1 MKKLF
6 IIILLFIS
14 SFCFVNNIKAE
25 ERYEFEYF
33 EVMDGRNRN
42 QYVNGKDLFRFVLY
56 KVNDSGYEMVN
67 DIGTIEYSID
77 NPEVAQIVEDNLL
90 YDYNMIGLKFLKTG
104 KVNLNAKLEYRGTI
118 YKNYIT
124 INVYE
129 NPSYLYDMQ
138 ISGDNVINVNETT
151 QLKVELF
158 AFSQVFDVTKDTIW
172 KSSDENIVVIDENGL
187 VKAISPG
194 NAIITASYNL
204 KGYMKESIFEIQVL
218 NNNNDSDNNS
228 GNNNNNNDN
237 NTKHEETIINNYSI
251 YISSDNYINPIYD
264 VRVNDKIM
272 LNASLM
278 NNSKI
283 IDDIT
288 SKVSWK
294 SSDTSLA
301 TIDENGIVNT
311 LKEGKVTITATY
323 KINEENIINKNLDL
337 NIINNQIDSNEKSD
351 NNIVIPII
359 IVGILSLLLIIIFIR
374 KYKLITKK

>member
-42 QYVNGKDLFRFVLY
+42 QYVNGKYLFRFVLY